1 MKNDLAIMIR
11 ECLDT
16 NFVESTEAHNND
28 SLDLTEAFHNNSDD
42 IDPDSLMVEIEGI
55 HAAPFVTRNY
65 TRYMPKALKN
75 SLDTWTHPYRIPV
88 IKHHNEENGDIIGRV
103 IEAKYLKNSEL
114 SGTPALKFVVNV
126 PDEKAKKDI
135 KSGLLATT
143 SIGVIANDVRCSVCG
158 KPILDENGCE
168 DGHCR
173 GVTYKTEEGYKTCYW
188 DIYDIVAKELSFVVV
203 PSDMYSIKTDCY
215 PAAKKSSDLLQKA
228 VTESLD
234 NTIQEKGDQQMA
246 DTNKLTELEE
256 ATAKVSELESKVR
269 ELAEALTASESKV
282 AELTEAHSAAEA
294 KVAELEESKT
304 QLETEIAEAAQL
316 KETMEQEIAD
326 TKAALKESMTEQFVT
341 LRESLGNTVKDV
353 DKIKERSIESLRDS
367 ISDMKESFSAKFAE
381 GGTSIK
387 ESVEEKKDDP
397 AKLANSVEDPT
408 VGKQDLKESTD
419 EPRIDLK
426 EGLNQLFSSVF
437 NARA

>member
-1 MKNDLAIMIR
+1 MIR

-16 NFVESTEAHNND
+16 KFVESTDAHNE
-28 SLDLTEAFHNNSDD
+28 SIDLTEAFHNNSDD

-75 SLDTWTHPYRIPV
+75 SVDTWTHPYKIPV

-103 IEAKYLKNSEL
+103 IEARYLKNSDL
-114 SGTPALKFVVNV
+114 SGTPALKFIINV

-168 DGHCR
+168 EGHHR

-215 PAAKKSSDLLQKA
+215 PATKKSSDLLQTA

-246 DTNKLTELEE
+246 DTKKLTELEE
-256 ATAKVSELESKVR
+256 ATAKVSELESKVN
-269 ELAEALTASESKV
+269 ELTEALTASESKV
-282 AELTEAHSAAEA
+282 AELTEAQSVAEA
-294 KVAELEESKT
+294 KLAELEKDKA
-304 QLETEIAEAAQL
+304 QLESEVADAAQL

-326 TKAALKESMTEQFVT
+326 TKAALKESMTDQFVT
-341 LRESLGNTVKDV
+341 LRESLGNSVKDV
-353 DKIKERSIESLRDS
+353 DKIKDRSIESLKDS
-367 ISDMKESFSAKFAE
+367 ISDMKESFAQKFAE
-381 GGTSIK
+381 GGMGIK
-387 ESVEEKKDDP
+387 ENAQSEEKQEDIS
-397 AKLANSVEDPT
+397 KLANSVSDPT
-408 VGKQDLKESTD
+408 AGKDIKESKEE